1 MRGHCPATG
10 AGLTMP
16 WRPSPG
22 RTATRTR
29 RRGTALRPPPCRERT
44 PPPTSAPRRGQAG
57 SPGQAAWHRAAATV
71 VPDEDVAADLERS
84 AARAEQHGGYVAQA
98 TFLAR
103 AAELT
108 PDARDRAVRL
118 FAAAQAHLVAGDG
131 ALAEALLDRAAPLLA
146 AAGMHV
152 AAQRLRA
159 SIAVFFSRHRAA
171 PAILL
176 DAVAAADP
184 HDVPLIRGM
193 LFEALQAAL
202 VARQYTTGMSP
213 ADVAHAALR
222 APRDPARAVTAVDLL
237 LDGFATRIAVG
248 YSPAMPLLR
257 AAVDALCTDE
267 QPMPAGLPACHH
279 PRPVRGG

>member
-16 WRPSPG
+16 WRPLPG

-29 RRGTALRPPPCRERT
+29 RRGTALRPPSCRTRT
-44 PPPTSAPRRGQAG
+44 SRLTSNARPRGRN
-57 SPGQAAWHRAAATV
+57 SAAATSRR
-71 VPDEDVAADLERS
+71 PRS
-84 AARAEQHGGYVAQA
+84 WPGR
-98 TFLAR
+98 R
-103 AAELT
+103 KT

-159 SIAVFFSRHRAA
+159 SIAVFFSRHKAA

-213 ADVAHAALR
+213 ADVAYAALR
-222 APRDPARAVTAVDLL
+222 APRDP
-237 LDGFATRIAVG
+237 
-248 YSPAMPLLR
+248 
-257 AAVDALCTDE
+257 
-267 QPMPAGLPACHH
+267 
-279 PRPVRGG
+279 